1 MTQTIPRS
9 ESRRYNEPKT
19 PVLTVE
25 DLSVR
30 YGPREVLHDISLE
43 VGAGE
48 IVGLIGESGSGKTTL
63 ARAVLGTVPTAGG
76 RLRINDQAT
85 NGFTTHQRRRFRR
98 EGHAQYVFQDP
109 LQSLDRRLTA
119 LQSVRQGARET
130 FGKKTADSHARKA
143 LQGVLLAENLWNR
156 QPESLSGGQRQRVAI
171 ARALAVDPALL
182 VCDEPVSAL
191 DASSRIEVVRTLQ
204 RTADAGTGL
213 LLISHD
219 LSSLSAIADRILVLH
234 EGTIVESGA
243 TSEVLGAPQHP
254 YTRRLIAAVPTI
266 ETPLNLS
273 ESPWP
278 QASRHVNSPTG
289 SIHMSNVVETSG
301 EQALQSHPSWHPS
314 GSPEG
319 HVTVDAEHR
328 KQPAATERKQ

>member
-1 MTQTIPRS
+1 MTQTMPAPDK
-9 ESRRYNEPKT
+9 RRYAEPTT

-30 YGPREVLHDISLE
+30 YGAREVLQDISLD

-48 IVGLIGESGSGKTTL
+48 VVGLIGESGSGKTTM

-76 RLRINDQAT
+76 RLT
-85 NGFTTHQRRRFRR
+85 VNGQPTTGSDARQRRSFRR

-130 FGKKTADSHARKA
+130 FGKRAADAHARGA
-143 LQGVLLAENLWNR
+143 LQAVQLTENLWNR
-156 QPESLSGGQRQRVAI
+156 RPGALSGGQRQRVAV

-234 EGTIVESGA
+234 EGTIVESGTTA
-243 TSEVLGAPQHP
+243 EVLGAPQHP
-254 YTRRLIAAVPTI
+254 YTRRLIAAIPSI
-266 ETPLNLS
+266 EGATDHL
-273 ESPWP
+273 
-278 QASRHVNSPTG
+278 Q
-289 SIHMSNVVETSG
+289 TSG
-301 EQALQSHPSWHPS
+301 LGTDVPSNDSAADELRARGETAWPGANRHLNSWMGPS
-314 GSPEG
+314 TM
-319 HVTVDAEHR
+319 HADHR
-328 KQPAATERKQ
+328 TEPAAT